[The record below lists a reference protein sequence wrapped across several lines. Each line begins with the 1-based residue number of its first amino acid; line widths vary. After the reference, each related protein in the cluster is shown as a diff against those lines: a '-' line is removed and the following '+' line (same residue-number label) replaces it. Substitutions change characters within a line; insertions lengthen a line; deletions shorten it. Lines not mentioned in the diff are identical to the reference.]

1 MTEPMTLYLV
11 KQLELAVRSRLDDIF
26 RPAGLTTIQYTALTV
41 LERHPEMSS
50 AQLARNSFVAAQSM
64 AELVMALEERG
75 LIERHR
81 DPADRRRRVVR
92 LTARGQGVLD
102 QFRDAV
108 AAVEADMLAGL
119 TVSEVS
125 ILRRVLHTCQDN
137 LADRLD
143 RERSRKRT
151 A

>member
-1 MTEPMTLYLV
+1 MTLYLV

-41 LERHPEMSS
+41 LDRHPDMSS

-75 LIERHR
+75 LIERHG

-92 LTARGQGVLD
+92 LTARGRGVLD
-102 QFRDAV
+102 QFRDPV
-108 AAVEADMLAGL
+108 AAVEAEMLGGL
-119 TVSEVS
+119 TGREVAR
-125 ILRRVLHTCQDN
+125 LRRVLRSCHDN
-137 LADRLD
+137 LAAQP
-143 RERSRKRT
+143 ERSRKRT